1 MMSPALTA
9 VMHEVKRGRVGQVF
23 EGRGRSL
30 LLSSSRNEARLWDV
44 GACSDRAG
52 GAWTPAEYVTE
63 PLHTCAGM
71 RNAIFR
77 PDGRMV
83 RCAPPP
89 HSLMPVGVPME
100 DCLNPRLRQLFGAP
114 LASHCTEIS

>member
-1 MMSPALTA
+1 M
-9 VMHEVKRGRVGQVF
+9 GQVY

-63 PLHTCAGM
+63 PLHTCGGM

-83 RCAPPP
+83 PP
-89 HSLMPVGVPME
+89 HASTCTDPFLLLRGNSNPHNDGAGGLLRSQCVPFTFPSATIRGV
-100 DCLNPRLRQLFGAP
+100 FGD
-114 LASHCTEIS
+114 